1 MLEENAR
8 LKMLE
13 DIVEMEFGGTSS
25 STMLLFGWRD
35 ACFDDVTRSR
45 GGA

>member
-25 STMLLFGWRD
+25 STMLLFGRRD